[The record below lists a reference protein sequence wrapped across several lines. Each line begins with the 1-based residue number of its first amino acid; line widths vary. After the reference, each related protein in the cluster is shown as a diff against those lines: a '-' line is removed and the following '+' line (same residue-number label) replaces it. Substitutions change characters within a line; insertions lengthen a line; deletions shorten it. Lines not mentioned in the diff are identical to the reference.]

1 MVIICI
7 VLMFH
12 FFIHRHPRVAIE
24 LETGHIYVGQCDCR
38 QNRCGQCSHVA
49 ATLFMLEEYKHPETK
64 PRIDPV
70 CTSKGQGWGKLL
82 FIKYHKIC
90 KCHST

>member
-1 MVIICI
+1 MAIICI

>member
-1 MVIICI
+1 MAITYIYSYRNKYFSLYI
-7 VLMFH
+7 N
-12 FFIHRHPRVAIE
+12 RHPRVAIE

-38 QNRCGQCSHVA
+38 QRRCGQCSHVA

-70 CTSKGQGWGKLL
+70 CTSKGQAWGKLS
-82 FIKYHKIC
+82 K
-90 KCHST
+90 